1 MGECLRGCFLGFCV
15 YIVRWAGWQVFVL
28 QAIVGCCAAQV
39 LVGEKQLSKKSRLLL
54 LPVIALIV
62 FDPPLLD

>member
-1 MGECLRGCFLGFCV
+1 MSARLFSWLLCLHCAL
-15 YIVRWAGWQVFVL
+15 GWQVFVL